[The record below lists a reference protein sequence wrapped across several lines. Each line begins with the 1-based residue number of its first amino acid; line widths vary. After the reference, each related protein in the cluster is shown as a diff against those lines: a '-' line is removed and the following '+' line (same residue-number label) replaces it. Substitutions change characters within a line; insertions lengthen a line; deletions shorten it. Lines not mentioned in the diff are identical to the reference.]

1 MWEELRCMPPNPKCK
16 SSENKEKLPISTN
29 EIVDVKMEENSEA
42 LLHLHKDCKDQ
53 KHQRRLNE

>member
-1 MWEELRCMPPNPKCK
+1 MPPNPKCK